1 MAGAVLLAGCGGG
14 QLSHAAYVKQADAI
28 CTAYRSDAKPLPR
41 PQTYAAVVAY
51 ADHNLPLYEA
61 ALLKLEKLK
70 PPSADQQAAKL
81 WLAAD
86 KRIAAAVRDLGEAA
100 LRRDFPG
107 VTAATAKLQV
117 SALESSRNA
126 NTVGFHVC
134 GQI

>member
-1 MAGAVLLAGCGGG
+1 MLAGCGGG
-14 QLSHAAYVKQADAI
+14 QLSHADYLKQADAI
-28 CTAYRSDAKPLPR
+28 CTAYRSAAKPLPN
-41 PQTYAAVVAY
+41 PQTYAAVAAY

-61 ALLKLEKLK
+61 ALLQLERLK
-70 PPSADQQAAKL
+70 PPSADQAAAKL

-117 SALESSRNA
+117 SALQSSRNA
-126 NTVGFHVC
+126 NTLGFHVC
-134 GQI
+134 GQL

>member
-1 MAGAVLLAGCGGG
+1 MLAGCGGG

-28 CTAYRSDAKPLPR
+28 CSAYRAGARPLPN

-61 ALLKLEKLK
+61 ALQRLEKLK
-70 PPSADQQAAKL
+70 PPTTDQSAAKL

-117 SALESSRNA
+117 AGLQSSRNA
-126 NTVGFHVC
+126 NALGFHVC
-134 GQI
+134 GTI